1 MTNSTGGL
9 YGESNTM
16 TVANSNIS
24 NAYYNASHPQG
35 LHWMAAVA
43 AAAAAATATSATST
57 DEMSTTFS
65 SSSNNNDLE
74 EGAGEATVMMLGH
87 LMVAGNG
94 GSGNSSLRTISS
106 AYKNHTVMVSCLMFG
121 AGVLGNLLA
130 LFVLATSGA
139 EQRKTLFYKLV
150 AGLAVTDLL
159 GTSATSPVVIAVYLN
174 NFRWVG
180 GDAMCH
186 YFSFAMI
193 FAGFAT
199 MLIVCAMS
207 VERYICVRHPYVY
220 YARLSGTKF
229 ASMTLLTCWALSLT
243 IAILPILGVGTNV
256 KQYPKTWCFFDYLSK
271 DPVDVAFNYIYA
283 IIALVCIA
291 VTFVCNVSVIYTLV
305 TLRARQSRLDA
316 SESSQ
321 GKRRSRAT
329 SQRFAEVQMMIML
342 IGITIVFTFC
352 FAPLMVRW
360 LLFLAFV
367 EPLSCAVLLF
377 EILLVLMLLWWW
389 WWWWWYWRWWW
400 YLVVL
405 RGE

>member
-1 MTNSTGGL
+1 MTATALTGL
-9 YGESNTM
+9 YNHSYTITHSGSLNG
-16 TVANSNIS
+16 NIT
-24 NAYYNASHPQG
+24 AAFYNASAPQR
-35 LHWMAAVA
+35 LHWVA
-43 AAAAAATATSATST
+43 AAAAAAASVTVTN
-57 DEMSTTFS
+57 EMSTTFTTTTTTTGS
-65 SSSNNNDLE
+65 HNDPE
-74 EGAGEATVMMLGH
+74 EDAGEATVMMLGQ

-94 GSGNSSLRTISS
+94 GSGNVSGLTRTISP

-139 EQRKTLFYKLV
+139 DQRKTLFYKLV

-207 VERYICVRHPYVY
+207 VERYVCVRHPYVY

-243 IAILPILGVGTNV
+243 IAVLPILGVGTNV
-256 KQYPKTWCFFDYLSK
+256 RQYPKTWCFFDYLSK
-271 DPVDVAFNYIYA
+271 DPSDVAFNYIYA
-283 IIALVCIA
+283 IIALVCII

-316 SESSQ
+316 SESAQS
-321 GKRRSRAT
+321 KRRTRAT

-342 IGITIVFTFC
+342 IGITVVFTFC
-352 FAPLMVRW
+352 FAPLMVRSS
-360 LLFLAFV
+360 
-367 EPLSCAVLLF
+367 LSL
-377 EILLVLMLLWWW
+377 ID
-389 WWWWWYWRWWW
+389 
-400 YLVVL
+400 
-405 RGE
+405 